1 MTCPLLPPP
10 CTTRT
15 MTHGNDDR
23 VLNMIDPKMIE
34 PNMIAHKMIERK
46 MIEG

>member
-1 MTCPLLPPP
+1 MLPRP
-10 CTTRT
+10 CTTGT

-23 VLNMIDPKMIE
+23 ALNMIEPKMIE
-34 PNMIAHKMIERK
+34 PNMIARKMIERK